1 MHGSA
6 LRLVGWQ
13 RQARVDRC
21 LGPSLISSA
30 VDLVWQTDVQ
40 VIAASRPT
48 WGDRVPVPVQLTVS
62 WSIRGDRIADLVA
75 PYCVAIA
82 ADRTAAATP
91 GTPGVLVVTPSR
103 TASIA
108 FFSSVM
114 VVSVV
119 LSHRRR
125 SVPVAGHPMT

>member
-1 MHGSA
+1 MVRGHGSA

-82 ADRTAAATP
+82 ADRSGGASA
-91 GTPGVLVVTPSR
+91 LLDSR
-103 TASIA
+103 
-108 FFSSVM
+108 V
-114 VVSVV
+114 
-119 LSHRRR
+119 RK
-125 SVPVAGHPMT
+125 VACLKYAKTYLLDDRVGWRCNRLAPRDLYRP